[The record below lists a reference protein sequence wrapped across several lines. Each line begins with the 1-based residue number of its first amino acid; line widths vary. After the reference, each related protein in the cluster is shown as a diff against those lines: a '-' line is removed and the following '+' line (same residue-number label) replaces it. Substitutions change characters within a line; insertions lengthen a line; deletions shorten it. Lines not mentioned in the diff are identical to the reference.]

1 MRNTVVIYLDA
12 DLNDS
17 VDIHTSSSASI
28 SSVQLLFFFIILKPF
43 FFYTFSPKPEEQ
55 MHFFQFALFLILTT
69 SGIYLS
75 LYRMDTLVLFLM
87 PPE

>member
-28 SSVQLLFFFIILKPF
+28 FSAQLLFFCLLYSIF
-43 FFYTFSPKPEEQ
+43 FFYILSPKPKEQ
-55 MHFFQFALFLILTT
+55 RCFFQFALFSILTT

-75 LYRMDTLVLFLM
+75 MYLMDTLVLLLM